1 MEENQINVL
10 YVEPKKAPVAAVIGK
25 ELESYQEAVGG
36 MIEVIYPFDDMV
48 CIVCNEE
55 GKLDG
60 LDLNRALFLE
70 DGEILRHY
78 SRKFLCSRNH
88 GR

>member
-10 YVEPKKAPVAAVIGK
+10 YVEPKKVPVAAVIGK

-55 GKLDG
+55 GKLNG
-60 LDLNRALFLE
+60 TGSEPGSLFS
-70 DGEILRHY
+70 GR
-78 SRKFLCSRNH
+78 RNI
-88 GR
+88 

>member
-10 YVEPKKAPVAAVIGK
+10 YVEPKKAPVAAEIGK

-55 GKLDG
+55 GKPHTAAVG
-60 LDLNRALFLE
+60 LLFYTF
-70 DGEILRHY
+70 G
-78 SRKFLCSRNH
+78 SV
-88 GR
+88 